1 MSQEMEADNGI
12 RVEGLI
18 KEFPGQ
24 RVLDGLNLTVGNGEF
39 VCLLG
44 PSGCG
49 KSTLLNILSGL
60 DSDYRGSVHFGGR
73 PMVPGGKPP
82 ATIGYLFQEP
92 RLLPWLSAERNV
104 DFALENSRVPR
115 SRWGDIKDRYFA
127 LTGLQPFRD
136 YYPHELSGGMAQ
148 RLSLVRAL
156 AIEPDVLFMDEP
168 FSGLDEL
175 TARRLRVDLLDIW
188 RETGKT
194 ILFITHNSY
203 EATFLGDR
211 VVVLSQGGIHNQIS
225 VDVPRPRDYDDAA
238 LFQVGK
244 TVSATF
250 IEAAEAAERARARGT
265 RSSH

>member
-1 MSQEMEADNGI
+1 MTREATDNGI
-12 RVEGLI
+12 LVEGLV

-24 RVLDGLNLTVGNGEF
+24 RVLDGLDLAVADGEF

-60 DSDYRGSVHFGGR
+60 DGDYRGTVRFGGQ
-73 PMVPGGKPP
+73 PMAPGGKPP
-82 ATIGYLFQEP
+82 LTIGYLFQEP
-92 RLLPWLSAERNV
+92 RLLPWLTAERNV

-115 SRWGDIKDRYFA
+115 ARWAAIKDHYFA
-127 LTGLQPFRD
+127 LTGLQGFRH
-136 YYPHELSGGMAQ
+136 YYPHQLSGGMAQ

-211 VVVLSQGGIHNQIS
+211 VVVLSQGGIRNQIT

-250 IEAAEAAERARARGT
+250 LEAAEAAEQARLAGER
-265 RSSH
+265 RPD